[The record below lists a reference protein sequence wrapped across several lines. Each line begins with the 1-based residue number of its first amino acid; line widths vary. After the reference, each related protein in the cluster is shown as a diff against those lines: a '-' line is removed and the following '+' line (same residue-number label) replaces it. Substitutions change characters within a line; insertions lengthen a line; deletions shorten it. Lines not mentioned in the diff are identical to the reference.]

1 VPLCTAVRGLSV
13 FAAALLVG
21 GVAACG
27 GSGPDPAPSGSA
39 SGPPDATDARVALA
53 AHAAL
58 AQDHKFAALYRFEVP
73 GRPARNV
80 VATVANDGSWRV
92 DVAGGALGGS
102 TDVAIVSKTAGVFQ
116 CSLPSATNPISPT
129 CVRVAD
135 VGKRLPKAYDPRVER
150 VFRQWLKVFT
160 DRLSALSVSTAA
172 PLPGSSGT
180 CFSVD
185 SISASLKAPID
196 VGIYCYADDGL
207 LTAARVDFGTLT
219 IASAPVPPPATID
232 LPGPIV
238 DREPMGLD
246 AAAPPDAPADPPP
259 SGDPSS
265 APPA

>member
-1 VPLCTAVRGLSV
+1 V

-27 GSGPDPAPSGSA
+27 GSGPADPAPSASA
-39 SGPPDATDARVALA
+39 PPDPTDARVSLA

-73 GRPARNV
+73 GQPARNV

-102 TDVAIVSKTAGVFQ
+102 TDVAIVSQPAGVFQ
-116 CSLPSATNPISPT
+116 CSLPSATNPINPT

-135 VGKRLPKAYDPRVER
+135 PGKRLPKAYDPRIER

-172 PLPGSSGT
+172 PLAGSSGT
-180 CFSVD
+180 CFSID

-207 LTAARVDFGTLT
+207 LTGARVDFGTLT

-238 DREPMGLD
+238 DREPMGLG
-246 AAAPPDAPADPPP
+246 APPPDAPNAPADPPP